1 MTPLFSRCRIR
12 LSLVFCGV
20 LACTGFSFAGYK
32 ARRYEALPIDSYP
45 CRLTSEAVTVATDPM
60 FSDQL
65 AAKAFDKKDIV
76 SSGVMPVAIIISN
89 KNKFPVEFNG
99 FSIEL
104 LVKEDH
110 IRPLTPEQAV
120 MQIFQYGR
128 TQREVRIPSPVPF
141 PRIEITRV
149 NSDAFDDFT
158 YKHLGIKRV
167 EPDSVGSGFVYMPV
181 KKFPNLR
188 ESLLDGRIYIPDLCR
203 ADVSEPMIFFEIDL
217 KPALDSFPKK

>member
-1 MTPLFSRCRIR
+1 MTHLFSRCRFR
-12 LSLVFCGV
+12 LSFVSCGV
-20 LACTGFSFAGYK
+20 LACAWLSFAGYK

-45 CRLTSEAVTVATDPM
+45 CRLTSEDITVAIDPM

-65 AAKAFDKKDIV
+65 AAKAFDKTDIV

-89 KNKFPVEFNG
+89 KNRFPVEFNG

-120 MQIFQYGR
+120 RQIFQYRR
-128 TQREVRIPSPVPF
+128 TEREVRIPSPVPI

-167 EPDSVGSGFVYMPV
+167 EPDSVGAGFV
-181 KKFPNLR
+181 
-188 ESLLDGRIYIPDLCR
+188 
-203 ADVSEPMIFFEIDL
+203 
-217 KPALDSFPKK
+217 